1 MEQLRLN
8 KFIAQSTP
16 YSRRAADDLI
26 ATGRVLVNDAP
37 AEPGQ
42 AVTYRD
48 TVTIDGKPIAS
59 KNPVVTAL
67 LNKPR
72 GYVCSRD
79 GQGSRTIYE
88 LLPEDLQL
96 LNPVGRLDKD
106 SSGLLLMTTDGQLA
120 HTLTHPSFGKVKRYK
135 ITLHKP
141 LEPLHQQMINDHGI
155 KLDDGISQLTLT
167 KKDEAGK
174 EFEVIMSEGRNRQI
188 RRTFAAL
195 GYRVE
200 SLHRTDF
207 GPYHLGDVATGQYVL
222 L

>member
-1 MEQLRLN
+1 MEPLRLN
-8 KFIAQSTP
+8 KFIAQSTAH
-16 YSRRAADDLI
+16 SRRGADSLI
-26 ATGRVLVNDAP
+26 ANGRVMVNDVP
-37 AEPGQ
+37 AEAGQ
-42 AVTYRD
+42 TVTSKD
-48 TVTIDGKPIAS
+48 TVTIDGKTLAK
-59 KNPVVTAL
+59 KNPIITIL

-79 GQGSRTIYE
+79 GQGSQTIYE
-88 LLPEDLQL
+88 LLPEDLQI
-96 LNPVGRLDKD
+96 LNPVGRLDKE

-120 HTLTHPSFGKVKRYK
+120 YELSHPSFAKVKRY
-135 ITLHKP
+135 IVTFSRP
-141 LEPLHQQMINDHGI
+141 LEPIHQQMINDRGI
-155 KLDDGISQLTLT
+155 MLSDGVSQLTLT

-174 EFEVIMSEGRNRQI
+174 EFEVTMSEGRNRQI

-195 GYRVE
+195 GYQVG

>member
-1 MEQLRLN
+1 M
-8 KFIAQSTP
+8 
-16 YSRRAADDLI
+16 
-26 ATGRVLVNDAP
+26 VNGEP
-37 AEPGQ
+37 AKAGQ
-42 AVTYRD
+42 TVTAKD
-48 TVTIDGKPIAS
+48 TVTIDGKTISA
-59 KNPVVTAL
+59 KNPVITIL

-79 GQGSRTIYE
+79 GQGSQTIYE
-88 LLPEDLQL
+88 LLPQDLQL

-120 HTLTHPSFGKVKRYK
+120 HELSHPRFAKVKKYTVTFGR
-135 ITLHKP
+135 P
-141 LEPLHQQMINDHGI
+141 LEPLHQQMVSDHGI
-155 KLDDGISQLTLT
+155 KLEDGVSKLTLT
-167 KKDEAGK
+167 KKDEVGK
-174 EFEVIMSEGRNRQI
+174 EFEVTMHEGRNRQI

-195 GYRVE
+195 GYQVG